1 MKFYIKKPHHLH
13 RRYGSTTYWMC
24 IYTPECA
31 VLFFWL
37 LYVYDFIYISVI
49 MFLDGNI
56 DDDRS

>member
-1 MKFYIKKPHHLH
+1 MKFYIKSRTIFTDDTALLH
-13 RRYGSTTYWMC
+13 IKMC

-31 VLFFWL
+31 VLFFRL

-49 MFLDGNI
+49 MFLDGYI